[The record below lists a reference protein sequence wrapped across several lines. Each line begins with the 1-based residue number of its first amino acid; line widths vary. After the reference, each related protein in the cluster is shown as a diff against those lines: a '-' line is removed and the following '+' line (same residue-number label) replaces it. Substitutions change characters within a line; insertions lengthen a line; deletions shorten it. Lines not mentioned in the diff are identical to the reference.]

1 MGRFKITFKSGVEEL
16 GRVYSKE
23 VQLPLFDKLQLASHF
38 EDLIAAEHLVEKVT
52 GLRCHIDFVQTEPE
66 PPSTRLKSKR
76 TRRARCAA
84 RAAGRRGAKCQ
95 NLLKSKDRGRPRK
108 FCSNACRIRSFA
120 DKKSQEI
127 R

>member
-1 MGRFKITFKSGVEEL
+1 MGRFKITFKSGLEEL

-76 TRRARCAA
+76 TRRANKEA
-84 RAAGRRGAKCQ
+84 R
-95 NLLKSKDRGRPRK
+95 
-108 FCSNACRIRSFA
+108 
-120 DKKSQEI
+120 
-127 R
+127 